1 MSSVV
6 GNEDFLMGNVDDGIV
21 RPDIRDMF
29 KNSNVYS
36 KEKCKNC
43 FAKILLQWWLCS

>member
-36 KEKCKNC
+36 KENVRIVC
-43 FAKILLQWWLCS
+43 KILLQWWLCS